1 MQRRFALTEQSFT
14 AATPDNTIF
23 VRVALGGHTLGVQIE
38 PAAMKRPAT
47 EIAQQIMACND
58 VAYLKGQLVI
68 RTELEGRSI
77 PVDDMPTEQDL
88 ADAERK
94 LGCPADTV
102 SLGKHKARASEKHKQ
117 DEQSRKRTDS
127 FH

>member
-38 PAAMKRPAT
+38 PAAMTRPAT

-94 LGCPADTV
+94 LAE
-102 SLGKHKARASEKHKQ
+102 L
-117 DEQSRKRTDS
+117 
-127 FH
+127 